1 MGSAIVP
8 DALATAE
15 FACLA
20 LAAASALHLAL
31 KRPLRQDALAHVL
44 QRVQHLRHRKV
55 LLDGARRVRFV
66 EMVEA
71 MATT

>member
-31 KRPLRQDALAHVL
+31 KRPLRQDALAHPGLALVL
-44 QRVQHLRHRKV
+44 AL
-55 LLDGARRVRFV
+55 A
-66 EMVEA
+66 A
-71 MATT
+71 AAAAIA